1 MNCRSMAVTVALVF
15 AAGMAGAEAL
25 PPQAQLP
32 VWATQQLD
40 GLARREAIAVNARM
54 NPFVLRGDFDGDG
67 KGDLAV
73 LIKNKDSKKEGIVF
87 LFRQKSAPLVVG
99 AGHALSN
106 GGDDFAWLEV
116 WQVEDKGTLQH
127 SYHEKSLKLKADG
140 IVVAKEGSAS
150 ALIYIR
156 NGKAVWQQQGD

>member
-1 MNCRSMAVTVALVF
+1 MNCRSMVVTVALVF
-15 AAGMAGAEAL
+15 AAGMAGAQAL

-40 GLARREAIAVNARM
+40 SLARREPIEVNARL

-73 LIKNKDSKKEGIVF
+73 LIRNKDSKKEGIVF
-87 LFRQKSAPLVVG
+87 LFRQKSAPLIVG

-116 WQVEDKGTLQH
+116 WQVEDKGSLQH
-127 SYHEKSLKLKADG
+127 SYHEKSIKLKTDG
-140 IVVAKEGSAS
+140 IVVAREGSAS
-150 ALIYIR
+150 ALIYIKG
-156 NGKAVWQQQGD
+156 GKAVWQQQGD

>member
-1 MNCRSMAVTVALVF
+1 MNGRSMAVTLVLAC
-15 AAGMAGAEAL
+15 AAGMAGAQAL

-40 GLARREAIAVNARM
+40 SLAKREAIEVNARV

-67 KGDLAV
+67 KGDLAI

-87 LFRQKSAPLVVG
+87 LFRQKTAPLIVG
-99 AGHALSN
+99 AGHALSS

-116 WQVEDKGTLQH
+116 WQVEDKGSRQH
-127 SYHEKSLKLKADG
+127 SYHEKSLSLKTDG

-150 ALIYIR
+150 ALIYIKS
-156 NGKAVWQQQGD
+156 GKAAWQQQGD

>member
-1 MNCRSMAVTVALVF
+1 MNCRSMAVSVALVF
-15 AAGMAGAEAL
+15 ATGMAAAQTL

-32 VWATQQLD
+32 AWATQQLD
-40 GLARREAIAVNARM
+40 SLAKREAIEVSARL

-73 LIKNKDSKKEGIVF
+73 LIRNKDSKKEGIVF
-87 LFRQKSAPLVVG
+87 LFRQKTAPLIVG
-99 AGHALSN
+99 AGHALPN

-127 SYHEKSLKLKADG
+127 SYHEKSLRLKTDG

-150 ALIYIR
+150 ALIYIKG
-156 NGKAVWQQQGD
+156 GKAVWQQQGD

>member
-1 MNCRSMAVTVALVF
+1 MNCKSMAVTVALVF
-15 AAGMAGAEAL
+15 AAGMAGAQAL

-32 VWATQQLD
+32 AWATQQLD
-40 GLARREAIAVNARM
+40 SLAKREAIEVSARM

-73 LIKNKDSKKEGIVF
+73 LVKNKDSKKEGIVF
-87 LFRQKSAPLVVG
+87 LFRQKTAPLVVG
-99 AGHALSN
+99 AGHALSS

-116 WQVEDKGTLQH
+116 WQVEDKGSLQH
-127 SYHEKSLKLKADG
+127 SYHEKSLRLKTDG

-150 ALIYIR
+150 ALIYIKG
-156 NGKAVWQQQGD
+156 GKAFWQQQGD

>member
-1 MNCRSMAVTVALVF
+1 MNCRSMAVTFALTC
-15 AAGMAGAEAL
+15 AAGMAGAQAL

-32 VWATQQLD
+32 SWATQQLD
-40 GLARREAIAVNARM
+40 NLAKREAIEASARI

-87 LFRQKSAPLVVG
+87 LFRQKTAPLIVG

-116 WQVEDKGTLQH
+116 WQVEDKGSLQH
-127 SYHEKSLKLKADG
+127 SYHEKSLRLKADG

-150 ALIYIR
+150 ALIYIK
-156 NGKAVWQQQGD
+156 GAKAVWQQQGD

>member
-1 MNCRSMAVTVALVF
+1 MTLVL
-15 AAGMAGAEAL
+15 ACTAGMAGAQAL

-40 GLARREAIAVNARM
+40 SLAKREAIEVSARV
-54 NPFVLRGDFDGDG
+54 NPFVLHGDFDGDG
-67 KGDLAV
+67 KGDLAI

-87 LFRQKSAPLVVG
+87 LFRQKTAPVIVG
-99 AGHALSN
+99 AGHVLSN

-116 WQVEDKGTLQH
+116 WQVEDKGSLQR
-127 SYHEKSLKLKADG
+127 SYHEKSLRLKTDG

-150 ALIYIR
+150 ALIYIKG
-156 NGKAVWQQQGD
+156 GKAVWQQQGD

>member
-1 MNCRSMAVTVALVF
+1 MNCKSMAVTVALVF
-15 AAGMAGAEAL
+15 AAGMAGAQAL

-32 VWATQQLD
+32 AWATQQLD
-40 GLARREAIAVNARM
+40 SLAKREAIEVSARM

-73 LIKNKDSKKEGIVF
+73 LVKNKDSKKEGIAF
-87 LFRQKSAPLVVG
+87 LFRQKTAPLIVG
-99 AGHALSN
+99 AGHALSS

-116 WQVEDKGTLQH
+116 WQVEDKGSLQH
-127 SYHEKSLKLKADG
+127 SYHEKSLKLKTDG

-150 ALIYIR
+150 ALIYIKG
-156 NGKAVWQQQGD
+156 GKAFWQQQGD

>member
-1 MNCRSMAVTVALVF
+1 MNRRSMAVTVALVF
-15 AAGMAGAEAL
+15 ATGLAGAQAL

-32 VWATQQLD
+32 AWATQQLD
-40 GLARREAIAVNARM
+40 SLAKREGIEVSARI

-73 LIKNKDSKKEGIVF
+73 LVKNKDSKKEGIVF
-87 LFRQKSAPLVVG
+87 LFRQKTAPLIVG

-116 WQVEDKGTLQH
+116 WQAEDKGSLQH
-127 SYHEKSLKLKADG
+127 SYHEKSLKLKTDG

-150 ALIYIR
+150 ALIYIKD
-156 NGKAVWQQQGD
+156 GKAVWQQQGD

>member
-1 MNCRSMAVTVALVF
+1 MAVTVTLMF
-15 AAGMAGAEAL
+15 AGGMAGAQAL

-32 VWATQQLD
+32 AWATHQFD
-40 GLARREAIAVNARM
+40 SLAKRESVEVSARM

-73 LIKNKDSKKEGIVF
+73 LVRNKDSKKAGIAF
-87 LFRQKSAPLVVG
+87 LFRQNMVPLIVG

-116 WQVEDKGTLQH
+116 WQVEDKGSLQH
-127 SYHEKSLKLKADG
+127 SYPEKSLRLKADG

-150 ALIYIR
+150 ALIYMK
-156 NGKAVWQQQGD
+156 GDKAIWQQQDD

>member
-1 MNCRSMAVTVALVF
+1 MAVTVALMV
-15 AAGMAGAEAL
+15 AAGMAGAQAL

-40 GLARREAIAVNARM
+40 SLARREAIEVNARM

-116 WQVEDKGTLQH
+116 WQVEDKGTLQP